1 MRKLVVLA
9 VLLLALMLMPTSPRT
24 ETAQVRLLDPS
35 GRARLKNALTLQSE
49 TIGINREVAE
59 FNLKLT
65 QAGEW
70 FKVNPEKVQP
80 HVDEIVRRW
89 LVIQETL
96 RHYDEEAP

>member
-1 MRKLVVLA
+1 LVVLA
-9 VLLLALMLMPTSPRT
+9 VLLLASTSMPSPRT

-49 TIGINREVAE
+49 TIGINREIAE

-70 FKVNPEKVQP
+70 FKVNPEKIQP

-89 LVIQETL
+89 LVVQETL
-96 RHYDEEAP
+96 RHYDEAEP